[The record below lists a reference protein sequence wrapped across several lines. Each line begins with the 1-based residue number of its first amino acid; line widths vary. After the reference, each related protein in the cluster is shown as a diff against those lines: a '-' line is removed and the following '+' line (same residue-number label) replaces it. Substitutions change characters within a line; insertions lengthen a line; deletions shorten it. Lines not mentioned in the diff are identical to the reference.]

1 MKLYTTSSEAE
12 VDPPI
17 DRHDARASWSLPE
30 PALAYFPNARFV
42 LSDRDLGA
50 GAIIGGVAMAQ
61 DSRDSADHGHVPV
74 LLDRCVELLTPALTR
89 HHPDGTG
96 AVLVDATLG
105 AGGHA
110 ERFLTEFP
118 GLRLIG
124 LDRDPNALWIAGERL
139 AKFADR
145 VLLVRT
151 RYDDID
157 GVLAKADH
165 WASKVDGILFDL
177 GVSSMQLD
185 RTERGFSYA
194 SDAPLDMRMDPDATL
209 TAAEV
214 VNTYDERTLARVLR
228 EFGEER
234 FAGRIA
240 AQIVRRRAQRPF
252 ATTGELVEL
261 LYEAIPAPARRTGGH
276 PAKRTFQA
284 LRIVVN
290 GELDSLRDA
299 LPAALEA
306 LAPGGRIVVLA
317 YQSLEDRI
325 VKNQF
330 TAATASRTPPGLPV
344 ELPGHEPE
352 FVALTRGAERAGAQE
367 IELNPRSA
375 SVRLRALEKVGG

>member
-1 MKLYTTSSEAE
+1 MKLYTTSF
-12 VDPPI
+12 
-17 DRHDARASWSLPE
+17 DRAADTATARASWPLPE
-30 PALAYFPNARFV
+30 PALAYFPNARTA

-50 GAIIGGVAMAQ
+50 GASFKGIAMAQ
-61 DSRDSADHGHVPV
+61 GSHGHVPV

-89 HHPDGTG
+89 QHADGEG
-96 AVLVDATLG
+96 AVLIDATLG

-110 ERFLTEFP
+110 ERFLTDLP

-124 LDRDPNALWIAGERL
+124 LDRDPDALWIAGERL
-139 AKFADR
+139 AQFGDR
-145 VLLVRT
+145 VMLVRT
-151 RYDDID
+151 RFDGIE
-157 GVLAKADH
+157 GVLAETGYWTSQVH
-165 WASKVDGILFDL
+165 GVLFDL

-185 RTERGFSYA
+185 RTARGFSY
-194 SDAPLDMRMDPDATL
+194 SVDAPLDMRMDPDAEL

-214 VNTYDERTLARVLR
+214 VNTYDEKTLTRVLR

-240 AQIVRRRAQRPF
+240 AQIVQRRAQRPF

-261 LYEAIPAPARRTGGH
+261 LYQAIPAPARRTGGH

-284 LRIVVN
+284 LRVVVN

-299 LPAALEA
+299 LPAALGA
-306 LAPGGRIVVLA
+306 LAPGGRIVVMA

-330 TAATASRTPPGLPV
+330 AAATASRTPPGLPV
-344 ELPGHEPE
+344 ELPGHGPE
-352 FVALTRGAERAGAQE
+352 FVALTRGAERAGPEE
-367 IELNPRSA
+367 IEVNPRSA

>member
-1 MKLYTTSSEAE
+1 MKLYTTLFDSAA
-12 VDPPI
+12 
-17 DRHDARASWSLPE
+17 DRHVARASWPLSE
-30 PALAYFPNARFV
+30 PALAYFPDARPG

-50 GAIIGGVAMAQ
+50 GALIGGAAMA
-61 DSRDSADHGHVPV
+61 DDHGHLPV

-89 HHPDGTG
+89 EHADGEG
-96 AVLVDATLG
+96 AVLIDATLG

-110 ERFLTEFP
+110 ERFLTELP

-124 LDRDPNALWIAGERL
+124 LDRDPDALWIAGERL
-139 AKFADR
+139 AQFGDR
-145 VLLVRT
+145 VMLVRT
-151 RYDDID
+151 RYDGID
-157 GVLAKADH
+157 GVLAETGYWTSQVH
-165 WASKVDGILFDL
+165 GILFDL

-185 RTERGFSYA
+185 RTARGFSYA
-194 SDAPLDMRMDPDATL
+194 ADAPLDMRMDPDAAL
-209 TAAEV
+209 TAADV
-214 VNTYDERTLARVLR
+214 VNTYDEKVLARVLR

-240 AQIVRRRAQRPF
+240 AQIVRRRAHRPF
-252 ATTGELVEL
+252 STTADLVEL
-261 LYEAIPAPARRTGGH
+261 LYQAIPAPARRTGGH

-290 GELDSLRDA
+290 GELDSLREA
-299 LPAALEA
+299 LPAALGA
-306 LAPGGRIVVLA
+306 LAPGGRIVVMA

-330 TAATASRTPPGLPV
+330 AAATASRTPPGLPV

-352 FVALTRGAERAGAQE
+352 FVALTRGAERAGREE

-375 SVRLRALEKVGG
+375 SVRLRALQKVGG

>member
-1 MKLYTTSSEAE
+1 MAK
-12 VDPPI
+12 D
-17 DRHDARASWSLPE
+17 
-30 PALAYFPNARFV
+30 
-42 LSDRDLGA
+42 SDG
-50 GAIIGGVAMAQ
+50 
-61 DSRDSADHGHVPV
+61 HPHVPV

-89 HHPDGTG
+89 HRRDGEG

-124 LDRDPNALWIAGERL
+124 LDRDPDALWIAGERL
-139 AKFADR
+139 AAFGDR
-145 VLLVRT
+145 VMLVRT
-151 RYDDID
+151 RYDGIE
-157 GVLAKADH
+157 GVLAQTGYR
-165 WASKVDGILFDL
+165 ASQDRHVDGILFDL

-185 RTERGFSYA
+185 RADRGFSYA
-194 SDAPLDMRMDPDATL
+194 ADAPLDMRMDPDAEL

-214 VNTYDERTLARVLR
+214 VNTYDEKALTRVLR

-252 ATTGELVEL
+252 ATTGELVQL
-261 LYEAIPAPARRTGGH
+261 LYDAIPAPARRTGGH

-284 LRIVVN
+284 LRIAVN

-299 LPAALEA
+299 LPAALQA
-306 LAPGGRIVVLA
+306 LAPGGRIVVMA

-325 VKNQF
+325 VKKQF
-330 TAATASRTPPGLPV
+330 AEATASRTPPGLPV

-352 FVALTRGAERAGAQE
+352 FVALTRGAERAGLEE
-367 IELNPRSA
+367 IALNPRSA
-375 SVRLRALEKVGG
+375 PVRLRALEKVDKVGERR